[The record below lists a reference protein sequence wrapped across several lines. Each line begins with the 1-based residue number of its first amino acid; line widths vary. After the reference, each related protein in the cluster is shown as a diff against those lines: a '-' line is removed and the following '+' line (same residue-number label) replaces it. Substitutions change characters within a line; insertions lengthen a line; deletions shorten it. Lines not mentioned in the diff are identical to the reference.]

1 MSVNLSKNGPA
12 LMAAYRDVVDSKSD
26 TDWALFTYE
35 GNSNDIR
42 LAEKGG
48 GGLEEMVEELSSGKV
63 MYAFCRVQDPNSGL
77 PKFVL
82 INWTGE
88 GVKDS
93 RKGACANHVGSM
105 ANFLK
110 GAHVTINAR
119 GEDDVE
125 PDDIMKK
132 VAKTSGA
139 NFNFHKQTQEY
150 REKPAGPVGSVYRKV
165 NAMEEIQQTDK
176 DDFWLQTQRDEEN
189 RRREEVRRAEQEK
202 QERER
207 ERREEEERLDK
218 ERRSRE
224 REQQEKVGSV
234 YRKVNAMEEIQ
245 QTDKD
250 DFWLQAQRD
259 EEVRRRE
266 EVRRAEQEKQER
278 ERERREEEERLDQ
291 ERRSREREQQQK
303 VGSVYRKVNA
313 MEEIQQTDKDDFW
326 LQAQRDE
333 EVRRREEVR
342 RAEQE
347 KQELERERREEE
359 ERLDKERQRR
369 ANDRA
374 RQIQE
379 ERICQQK
386 REEEEREREQQQRRN
401 KEETET
407 KRTGIN
413 FTASVQKAN
422 EAKSLVSQR
431 SFNPRDVFKQRE
443 QSFEASDRPSAAG
456 SRPGKLQSPF
466 FSQKS
471 LDRETLDQPH
481 PAPASPQTSPI
492 NLHRVLP
499 VLPAAPVSRVEDV
512 SPAAPVSRVEDV
524 SPAAPVSPAP
534 GTAVSPVQ
542 ASDSVYAEEE
552 EWSDEFD
559 EEAPGEAPPEEPSV
573 QEDLYDAPMSA
584 EMEENLYEDV
594 YHEASAT
601 DNHTVASSGD
611 NVCARAVYDYQAA
624 DDTEITFDPDD
635 IITGIE
641 MVDEGWWRGFGPDG
655 RYGMFPANYVELL

>member
-150 REKPAGPVGSVYRKV
+150 REKPAGP
-165 NAMEEIQQTDK
+165 
-176 DDFWLQTQRDEEN
+176 
-189 RRREEVRRAEQEK
+189 
-202 QERER
+202 
-207 ERREEEERLDK
+207 
-218 ERRSRE
+218 
-224 REQQEKVGSV
+224 
-234 YRKVNAMEEIQ
+234 
-245 QTDKD
+245 
-250 DFWLQAQRD
+250 
-259 EEVRRRE
+259 
-266 EVRRAEQEKQER
+266 
-278 ERERREEEERLDQ
+278 
-291 ERRSREREQQQK
+291 

>member
-224 REQQEKVGSV
+224 REQQE
-234 YRKVNAMEEIQ
+234 
-245 QTDKD
+245 
-250 DFWLQAQRD
+250 
-259 EEVRRRE
+259 
-266 EVRRAEQEKQER
+266 
-278 ERERREEEERLDQ
+278 
-291 ERRSREREQQQK
+291 K

>member
-176 DDFWLQTQRDEEN
+176 DDFWLQT
-189 RRREEVRRAEQEK
+189 
-202 QERER
+202 
-207 ERREEEERLDK
+207 
-218 ERRSRE
+218 
-224 REQQEKVGSV
+224 
-234 YRKVNAMEEIQ
+234 
-245 QTDKD
+245 
-250 DFWLQAQRD
+250 QRD

>member
-189 RRREEVRRAEQEK
+189 
-202 QERER
+202 
-207 ERREEEERLDK
+207 
-218 ERRSRE
+218 
-224 REQQEKVGSV
+224 
-234 YRKVNAMEEIQ
+234 
-245 QTDKD
+245 
-250 DFWLQAQRD
+250 
-259 EEVRRRE
+259 RRRE